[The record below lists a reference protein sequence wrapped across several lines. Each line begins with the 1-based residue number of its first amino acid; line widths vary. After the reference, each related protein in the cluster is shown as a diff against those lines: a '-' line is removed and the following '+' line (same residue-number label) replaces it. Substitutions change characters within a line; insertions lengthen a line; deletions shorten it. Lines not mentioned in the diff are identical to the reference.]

1 MRLLFNGIPVGIVGS
16 MSRRNE
22 KISVENII
30 IYREALLKVP
40 ENLTGISDTDF
51 EGVGRVSIHSGD
63 IDSRSDRY
71 ILLTNSHWSLEN
83 EPTTEDDWPPV
94 VPTVETKED
103 GTIILRC

>member
-1 MRLLFNGIPVGIVGS
+1 MRLLLSGIPVGIVGS

-30 IYREALLKVP
+30 IYREALLQVP
-40 ENLTGISDTDF
+40 ENSTGMSDADF
-51 EGVGRVSIHSGD
+51 EGVGRVSLQSGD
-63 IDSRSDRY
+63 IDSRSDKH
-71 ILLTNSHWSLEN
+71 IFITNSHWSLEN

-94 VPTVETKED
+94 VPTMETKED